1 MITFRTTFFFRFVK
15 RAYIGLIN
23 LFIHS
28 TIFLST
34 CYVSG
39 TVLGIGDTVVRGTRS
54 LCLIRTFVLAGERD
68 NKNRFREFLLWLSG
82 L

>member
-1 MITFRTTFFFRFVK
+1 M
-15 RAYIGLIN
+15 
-23 LFIHS
+23 
-28 TIFLST
+28 
-34 CYVSG
+34 SG